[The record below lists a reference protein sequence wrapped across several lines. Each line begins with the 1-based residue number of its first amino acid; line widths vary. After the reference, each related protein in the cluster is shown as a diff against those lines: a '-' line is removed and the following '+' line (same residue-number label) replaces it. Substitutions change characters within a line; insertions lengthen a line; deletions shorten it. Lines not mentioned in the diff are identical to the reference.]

1 MIEITKSETADGIC
15 DFSNVSKDQL
25 QRSSETHI
33 LDVCQALDLFRDIL
47 DDAAL
52 SHDCD
57 KLTRLDH
64 FHSDFVTGFKTTGWW
79 DNHRKITRHHLQ
91 AADGVPDDVNLLD
104 VLEMIADCVMAGMA
118 RSGSVYALAIPPDV
132 LKQAF
137 DNTVE
142 MLKGQVIVKDSVP
155 IHLQGGT

>member
-1 MIEITKSETADGIC
+1 MIEITKSETADTRTC
-15 DFSNVSKDQL
+15 DFANVSKDQL
-25 QRSSETHI
+25 KRSTETHI
-33 LDVCQALDLFRDIL
+33 LDVRRALDLFRTLL

-52 SHDCD
+52 SHDSD
-57 KLTRLDH
+57 KLTELDH

-79 DNHRKITRHHLQ
+79 NNHLKLTRHHLQ
-91 AADGVPDDVNLLD
+91 TADGIPNRVDLLD

-142 MLKGQVIVKDSVP
+142 MLKRQVIVKDSAS
-155 IHLQGGT
+155 IHL